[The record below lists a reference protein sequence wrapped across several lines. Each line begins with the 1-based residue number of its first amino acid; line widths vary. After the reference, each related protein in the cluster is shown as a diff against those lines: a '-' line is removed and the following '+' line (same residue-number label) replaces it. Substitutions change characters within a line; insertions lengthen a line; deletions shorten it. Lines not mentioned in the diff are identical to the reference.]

1 MMNKST
7 VMIIS
12 ACMALQY
19 GLRAEQAGKNAGERL
34 MEEKHIYKVVDKREL
49 SLFVIKPADWKPA
62 DARPAAVF
70 FHGGGW
76 MGGTP
81 AQFSEHGAYLASRG
95 MVCVLVEYRLLT
107 KPEQT
112 PEVCIRDAQSAMRWV
127 RARAGELGIDPDR
140 IASGGG
146 SAGGHLAAYCGLMAG
161 MDDPQD
167 DLAVSARADAMLLFN
182 PVFDNGPSGY
192 GYKRVGENYMAYSPL
207 HNVATGAPP
216 TIAFF
221 GDQDNLV
228 SVDTAAVFKRKMDAV
243 DAVCEVIIYEK
254 MKHGFFNYA
263 ILDHIP
269 YYKTILAC
277 DRFLVDLG
285 WLQGQP
291 AIDTGNADLGT
302 VHSYLLQSSPITS
315 GAINSKETIQ

>member
-1 MMNKST
+1 
-7 VMIIS
+7 V
-12 ACMALQY
+12 ALQH
-19 GLRAEQAGKNAGERL
+19 GLRAEQVDKNSGETV

-62 DARPAAVF
+62 DTRPAAVF

-81 AQFSEHGAYLASRG
+81 AQFSEQGKYLASRG

-107 KPEQT
+107 NPEQT

-127 RARAGELGIDPDR
+127 RARAGALGVDPDR

-146 SAGGHLAAYCGLMAG
+146 SAGGHLAAYVGLMTG

-192 GYKRVGENYMAYSPL
+192 GYKRVGENFMAYSPL

-216 TIAFF
+216 SIVFF

-228 SVDTAAVFKRKMDAV
+228 SVETAALFKRRMDAAG
-243 DAVCEVIIYEK
+243 AVCEVIIYED

-263 ILDHIP
+263 IQDHIP
-269 YYKTILAC
+269 YYKTMLAC
-277 DRFLVDLG
+277 DRFLCDLG
-285 WLQGQP
+285 WLKGVP
-291 AIDTGNADLGT
+291 TLDTGDTDLGNVRGYT
-302 VHSYLLQSSPITS
+302 LPSSRD
-315 GAINSKETIQ
+315 TISR